1 MIGGGFSLFGFD
13 LFGLTRRVASK
24 VEQEPAEQRSP
35 EKVRSDRETER
46 VSDREYSESFFWG
59 MYPVY

>member
-13 LFGLTRRVASK
+13 LFGLTRRATPK
-24 VEQEPAEQRSP
+24 AEPEPAEQQAP
-35 EKVRSDRETER
+35 EKVRNDREMDR
-46 VSDREYSESFFWG
+46 VPDREYSESFFWG

>member
-13 LFGLTRRVASK
+13 LYGLGRRSPSK
-24 VEQEPAEQRSP
+24 AGTEPAERQAQDKTRNDRDANSAG
-35 EKVRSDRETER
+35 DREH
-46 VSDREYSESFFWG
+46 SESFFWG